1 MPIEALLCILLTAIG
16 GHPHPSILAASAAAT
31 AAHAAR
37 HAAPAPAAAE
47 DPLLARAVEYVA
59 SFERTFAAVTWRERY
74 EQEDRQRDRFSS
86 SGSVGMRLVGKRQL
100 ESHLLFVF
108 LPRDATWV
116 AVRDVVAVDGKPQ
129 PDTDRRLQQL
139 TAGGYSISVT
149 QLKTLAAENGRYNI
163 GKILRTFNEPTLALL
178 FLDDRYRQRFK
189 FERRDEQTLP
199 ALATAP
205 QVRVRVYRFVE
216 RDRPTV
222 IRSSDAK
229 DVPSQG
235 LLWIDPDTGRLLQT
249 SLMVA
254 DHAELS
260 ANIVVRY
267 GPYADFDVLVPLEMR
282 ETYTSRTGEEVRAIA
297 TYSDFR
303 RFEAHSRI
311 IVPQ

>member
-1 MPIEALLCILLTAIG
+1 MPVQALLWTLVMAVG
-16 GHPHPSILAASAAAT
+16 GLPPPSTFAGSAVAP
-31 AAHAAR
+31 
-37 HAAPAPAAAE
+37 AAPAATHAAAE
-47 DPLLARAVEYVA
+47 DPLLARAADYVA
-59 SFERTFAAVTWRERY
+59 AFERTFAAVGWRERY
-74 EQEDRQRDRFSS
+74 EQEVRQRGRFSS

-100 ESHLLFVF
+100 ESQLLFVF

-116 AVRDVVAVDGKPQ
+116 AVRDVIAVDGKPQ
-129 PDTDRRLQQL
+129 GDDQRPLQTL
-139 TAGGYSISVT
+139 SSGGSSISVA

-163 GKILRTFNEPTLALL
+163 GRILRTFNEPTLALI

-199 ALATAP
+199 SGRA
-205 QVRVRVYRFVE
+205 RVYRFVE

-222 IRSSDAK
+222 IRSSANRDL
-229 DVPSQG
+229 PSTG
-235 LLWIDPDTGRLLQT
+235 LIWIEPDTGRLLQT
-249 SLMVA
+249 SLMVN
-254 DHAELS
+254 DVAELS

-282 ETYTSRTGEEVRAIA
+282 EIYNASGEEVRGIA